1 MIQPNR
7 NLVEFGPSPHGIGQ
21 RLEAIQFLAERRE
34 LVFEFFSNPLQ
45 LEMLTPPWLQFCV
58 QTPAPID
65 LKEGARI
72 DYRLSLHGI
81 PIRWQS
87 RIDVWEPPRRF
98 VDVQTH
104 GPYRHWRH
112 EHLFEEAAGGTICRD
127 IVDYAV
133 PGGCLVDRLLVRR
146 DVKRI
151 FEFRQRKLEVLL
163 DAHDRV
169 GANVAESMERNTAK
183 EESR

>member
-1 MIQPNR
+1 MIQRNR
-7 NLVEFGPSPHGIGQ
+7 NLIEFGPSPNGIGQ
-21 RLEAIQFLAERRE
+21 RLEAIQFLPERRE
-34 LVFEFFSNPLQ
+34 LVFEFFSNAFQ
-45 LEMLTPPWLQFCV
+45 LETLTPPWLQFLV

-65 LKEGARI
+65 LKLGVRI
-72 DYRLSLHGI
+72 DYRLSLHGV

-112 EHLFEEAAGGTICRD
+112 EHLFEEAVGGTICRD

-133 PGGCLVDRLLVRR
+133 PGGCLVDRLFVRG

-151 FEFRQRKLEVLL
+151 FEFRQRKLEELF
-163 DAHDRV
+163 DAPDREET
-169 GANVAESMERNTAK
+169 NVAAMERKAAK